1 MLEDLR
7 DHDANPT
14 PEESEWMSADV
25 LALVLRAAVLAA
37 VALSVGLS
45 VSIVL
50 DQPSTPRSTAGA
62 PPG

>member
-14 PEESEWMSADV
+14 PEESEGMSADI
-25 LALVLRAAVLAA
+25 LAMVFRAAVLAA

-50 DQPSTPRSTAGA
+50 DQPGTSRSAAVA